1 MTRQIPAK
9 EFRNNFSSVLTS
21 VSEHD
26 DTVVITK
33 FDKPAAV
40 LVDFEIYQKMKGCL
54 NTKPKKNYDARELLM
69 GLTKLGIKVPKGTNL
84 STNYKKYLYDE

>member
-1 MTRQIPAK
+1 MTRQVPAK
-9 EFRNNFSSVLTS
+9 EFRNNFSSVLTA
-21 VSEHD
+21 VSERD

-40 LVDFEIYQKMKGCL
+40 LVDYESYQKMQNCL
-54 NTKPKKNYDARELLM
+54 SQKPGKDYDARELLM